1 MCIRDRYEYYGYDV
15 EDDVTPAIEALN
27 QYCNSL
33 KNIAYVVATNVNI
46 RNRPTKSDDA
56 YRYFNLLVPVPKVLF
71 QLNKVAWYKPDFDS
85 RYLQENWLSYPAT
98 PIEIIDSAIADGNTW
113 YKIKGA
119 KLTKEEIS
127 DLSKW
132 SNWNIVRDSLF
143 NLDKEGYPI
152 RENNDRA
159 VSYTHLTLPTKA

>member
-1 MCIRDRYEYYGYDV
+1 M
-15 EDDVTPAIEALN
+15 
-27 QYCNSL
+27 
-33 KNIAYVVATNVNI
+33 
-46 RNRPTKSDDA
+46 
-56 YRYFNLLVPVPKVLF
+56 
-71 QLNKVAWYKPDFDS
+71 
-85 RYLQENWLSYPAT
+85 QENWLSYPAT
-98 PIEIIDSAIADGNTW
+98 PVEIIDSAIADGNTW

-152 RENNDRA
+152 RENNDREHWI
-159 VSYTHLTLPTKA
+159 YHTLVHRFQNNSFKDGKYSASIVVEDWFKEIGEKVNFTINGDDV